1 VSAVIKVFDIT
12 ISKLAAV
19 SVGKVLLT
27 LLIYILIRSGRED
40 KDVSILLLLFR

>member
-19 SVGKVLLT
+19 SVVKVLLT
-27 LLIYILIRSGRED
+27 ELIYILIRSGRLD
-40 KDVSILLLLFR
+40 KPISILLL